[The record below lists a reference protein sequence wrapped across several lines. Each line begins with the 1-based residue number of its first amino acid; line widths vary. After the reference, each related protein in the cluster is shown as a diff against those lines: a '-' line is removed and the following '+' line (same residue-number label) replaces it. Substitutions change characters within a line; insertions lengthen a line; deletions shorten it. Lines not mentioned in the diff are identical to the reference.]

1 MPSLNKGLGG
11 FSQSLNLYSN
21 VSSSQQSS
29 QFSNTNISNIDSAA
43 TSTTT
48 LATSICNI
56 ASSPNFNYASNSPL
70 VHTPQTPT
78 TSLSGSTLAGSSPIT
93 SKNLSII
100 LPGDKK
106 PKMINP
112 KKQDIKADVVSFKFR
127 TIKKA
132 FFLNYFK

>member
-1 MPSLNKGLGG
+1 MSG

-21 VSSSQQSS
+21 TPGSPQSTHFS
-29 QFSNTNISNIDSAA
+29 HANFSNNDSPA

-48 LATSICNI
+48 IATSIYNT
-56 ASSPNFNYASNSPL
+56 ASSSNPNFNYVTNTPL

-78 TSLSGSTLAGSSPIT
+78 VSLSGSTLAGSSPST

-112 KKQDIKADVVSFKFR
+112 KKQDIKADVVSF
-127 TIKKA
+127 
-132 FFLNYFK
+132 

>member
-1 MPSLNKGLGG
+1 MSG

-21 VSSSQQSS
+21 ISNSPQSTH
-29 QFSNTNISNIDSAA
+29 FSNTNISSIDSPA

-48 LATSICNI
+48 LATSIYNT
-56 ASSPNFNYASNSPL
+56 ASSSSPNFNYVSNTPL

-78 TSLSGSTLAGSSPIT
+78 VSLSGSTLAGSSPST

-112 KKQDIKADVVSFKFR
+112 KKQDIKADVVCFIFSHNK
-127 TIKKA
+127 T
-132 FFLNYFK
+132 